1 MGNGDNSI
9 KGNILE
15 VAPEWADD
23 VRRSM
28 DWIDQWY
35 AKRKNYKQ
43 EEGLG
48 LVSLADM
55 YNVKSKLAH
64 AWVCANQ
71 GGAECIKQ
79 ALQRGDLSLWAPEV
93 ILADY
98 GLTPDG
104 QVFDDTL
111 FHKKFVLQDLTAG
124 RFFPIFNVPV
134 VMINTDLIHQKQ
146 AEGIPVYIEDTLI
159 HELTHGLERFVD
171 ERAIDK
177 IIDQVD
183 YYLNSGTEVY
193 ARLNVVRAHFQLDPT
208 KAVTLNDVKAMRQQ
222 LEEQRKAYLDKRVEL
237 DPKKSFK
244 EGKLDAAVFDRLPKI
259 LVVEKI
265 LSRYSDDELLML
277 FNETAMRRELDDL
290 DQEHALALNH
300 NADKSRDI
308 KGGLG
313 VSRKDNLSQV
323 NRPVHSGTTRHC

>member
-15 VAPEWADD
+15 VVPEWADD

-48 LVSLADM
+48 LVSRADM

-79 ALQRGDLSLWAPEV
+79 ALERGDLSLWAPEV

-124 RFFPIFNVPV
+124 RFYPIFNVPV

-171 ERAIDK
+171 ERTIDK

-183 YYLNSGTEVY
+183 YYLDSGTEVY

-222 LEEQRKAYLDKRVEL
+222 LEEQRKAYLDKT
-237 DPKKSFK
+237 
-244 EGKLDAAVFDRLPKI
+244 G
-259 LVVEKI
+259 
-265 LSRYSDDELLML
+265 
-277 FNETAMRRELDDL
+277 
-290 DQEHALALNH
+290 
-300 NADKSRDI
+300 
-308 KGGLG
+308 
-313 VSRKDNLSQV
+313 
-323 NRPVHSGTTRHC
+323 